1 MGARKMIL
9 TTESSLLTSF
19 IESLPGQITLIAGAL
34 IVFFLVFFFV
44 QKKTKKYRYLK
55 TIHALEKE
63 VMNIQSIPVS
73 TKLIKIELIG
83 RSNVVFNQVYQ
94 EYNTLYEETIA
105 MYANDLK
112 NDFIT
117 AKRQINDK
125 TYRKLG
131 DNIKSIIVKINAYK
145 DKMEELYKQL
155 QTITKDEDDARKN
168 EENIREDFRKCQDLV
183 NAHSVELEFM
193 KDRYEAYFLTV
204 DAKFT
209 LFQDQLNKGN
219 YVDAKDTLAS
229 IDREV
234 NQLRNNLNVAPKYS
248 MLATKVLP
256 KKINDIIDAYNEMQT
271 AEYPLYHILAN
282 STINS
287 VKIMLNKVVSKLQN
301 FNYENIEDEI
311 HNIDSNVAKL
321 DHDLEMERT
330 ARMTFDSQSEDI
342 YNRAEDLE
350 RDYIKYL
357 REINELS
364 KVYEIS
370 DDMNNLSITIKNE
383 VNNLS
388 IIRRTLDSLNY
399 GKQPYSMRVEK
410 MEELKKQVHV
420 VEDSIDNYKKSIG
433 GMRDNSDYAFNL
445 VEESSY
451 KLKNIELQIRN
462 ARHEKLRYNY
472 VEDFNYAYSLIEKL
486 AAVVHLIPIEVKKV
500 NAFSKE
506 LNELV
511 TKIEINA
518 KNDLALIEYT
528 EKLIMYAN
536 TYRAAFSDV
545 SRNVS
550 KAEAYFY
557 DTRFTSAIEVLDD
570 ALSRFPAPPF
580 SKPTLLE
587 SEGQK

>member
-1 MGARKMIL
+1 MKL
-9 TTESSLLTSF
+9 TTNFPNFTSF
-19 IESLPGQITLIAGAL
+19 IESLPGQITLIAAAL
-34 IVFFLVFFFV
+34 IVFLVVFFFI

-55 TIHALEKE
+55 IVHALEKE

-83 RSNVVFNQVYQ
+83 RSNVVFKQVYQ

-112 NDFIT
+112 NDFSI
-117 AKRQINDK
+117 AKRQIVEK
-125 TYRKLG
+125 GYRKLS
-131 DNIKSIIVKINAYK
+131 DNIKSITVKINAYK

-155 QTITKDEDDARKN
+155 QIITKDEDDARKN

-193 KDRYEAYFLTV
+193 KEKYEAYFLTI

-256 KKINDIIDAYNEMQT
+256 KKINDIIDAYNEMQA

-287 VKIMLNKVVSKLQN
+287 VKIMLSKVVTKLQN

-311 HNIDSNVAKL
+311 HNIDANVAKL
-321 DHDLEMERT
+321 EHDLETERN

-342 YNRAEDLE
+342 YDRAEDLE

-357 REINELS
+357 REISELS

-420 VEDSIDNYKKSIG
+420 VEDSIDNYKNSIG

-445 VEESSY
+445 VDEASY
-451 KLKNIELQIRN
+451 KLKNIEFAIRN
-462 ARHEKLRYNY
+462 SHHEKLRYNY
-472 VEDFNYAYSLIEKL
+472 VEEFNYAYSLIEKL

-500 NAFSKE
+500 NAYSNE
-506 LNELV
+506 LNNLV
-511 TKIEINA
+511 NKIEVSA
-518 KNDLALIEYT
+518 TNDLALADYT

-536 TYRAAFSDV
+536 TYRSAFSDV

-550 KAEAYFY
+550 KAESYFY
-557 DTRFTSAIEVLDD
+557 DTRFTTAIEVLED

-580 SKPTLLE
+580 SKPVLLE
-587 SEGQK
+587 SDGQK